1 MTNVAM
7 INTDS
12 CNCIVKLFIFMTR
25 KSKSYTCNFYLLL
38 STYLFLLGCSTTQP
52 PVPVVDRVKTDSA
65 ASARP
70 IESNNLDHPQF
81 YIVQQGDTLYGIAL
95 KNNIDYKKLVEWNE
109 ITDPNSIKPGQKI
122 SLSIP
127 ISDSQPILFALPQQP
142 ITTAIEPGVDSS
154 DFATSAANNNVNAGR
169 LKTSPKA
176 LKLPFSEQN
185 MARLQYPEN
194 HTSPSAAQPLPVAPP
209 VMANTK
215 IETAPQPE
223 TSKSDIP
230 TSHSIAEWIWPTTGK
245 LLSSFSKNS
254 KGVKISGQAGQPIL
268 ASAAG
273 EVVYSGHGLRG
284 YGNLIIIKHNNTF
297 LSAYAHNSRLLVKEG
312 EAVAKGQKIA
322 EMGNTDTDMTQLH
335 FEIRKHGK
343 PVDPLEY
350 LPNQS

>member
-25 KSKSYTCNFYLLL
+25 KSESYTCNFYLLL
-38 STYLFLLGCSTTQP
+38 ITYLFLLGCSTTQP

-142 ITTAIEPGVDSS
+142 IATAIEPGVDSS

-185 MARLQYPEN
+185 VARLQYPEN

-223 TSKSDIP
+223 YI
-230 TSHSIAEWIWPTTGK
+230 
-245 LLSSFSKNS
+245 N
-254 KGVKISGQAGQPIL
+254 
-268 ASAAG
+268 
-273 EVVYSGHGLRG
+273 Y
-284 YGNLIIIKHNNTF
+284 
-297 LSAYAHNSRLLVKEG
+297 
-312 EAVAKGQKIA
+312 
-322 EMGNTDTDMTQLH
+322 
-335 FEIRKHGK
+335 
-343 PVDPLEY
+343 
-350 LPNQS
+350 